1 MERELDRPE
10 PVWGVVREF
19 GRSVRTVLELAIG
32 GLVVTGANPEII
44 KAIETISSY
53 QW

>member
-10 PVWGVVREF
+10 PRQGVIREF

-32 GLVVTGANPEII
+32 GLMVTAASPEVM
-44 KAIETISSY
+44 KAIETIQHY